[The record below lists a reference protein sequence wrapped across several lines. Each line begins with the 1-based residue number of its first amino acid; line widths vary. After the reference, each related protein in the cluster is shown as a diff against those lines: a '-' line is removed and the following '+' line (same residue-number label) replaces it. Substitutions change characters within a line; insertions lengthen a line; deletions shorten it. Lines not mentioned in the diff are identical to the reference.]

1 MRKASLVVAAL
12 TVIAFRL
19 AGQSP
24 RVFPLKSAEGLQLK
38 NVRTEAVSYQGRSAV
53 RVVQLPGATGED
65 TLAVLA
71 GSDFK
76 DGTIELELAGAPG
89 PGAVEAARGF
99 IGVAFRAPSG
109 AAKFECFYLRPTN
122 GRAED
127 QLRRNHSTQY
137 VSFPD
142 YPWMRLRKESPG
154 LYESYADL
162 QPGVWTKVKIVVAG
176 LKARLYVDGAEQPCL
191 LVNDL
196 KLGETRGA
204 VGLWVGPGTEG
215 YFRELRIT
223 P

>member
-1 MRKASLVVAAL
+1 MRKPSFAL
-12 TVIAFRL
+12 TLLAVLPCTL

-24 RVFPLKSAEGLQLK
+24 RIFPLKSPEGLELK
-38 NVRTEAVSYQGRSAV
+38 KVKAEAASYQGRNAV

-65 TLAVLA
+65 ALAILP

-99 IGVAFRAPSG
+99 IGIAFRIHPQ

-142 YPWMRLRKESPG
+142 YPWMRLRKETPG
-154 LYESYADL
+154 LYESYVDL
-162 QPGVWTKVKIVVAG
+162 QPAVWTKVKIVVAG
-176 LKARLYVDGAEQPCL
+176 LKARLYIHGAEQPCL

-196 KLGETRGA
+196 KLGDTRGA
-204 VGLWVGPGTEG
+204 VALWVGPGTDG
-215 YFRELRIT
+215 YFTELKIT

>member
-1 MRKASLVVAAL
+1 LVVAAL